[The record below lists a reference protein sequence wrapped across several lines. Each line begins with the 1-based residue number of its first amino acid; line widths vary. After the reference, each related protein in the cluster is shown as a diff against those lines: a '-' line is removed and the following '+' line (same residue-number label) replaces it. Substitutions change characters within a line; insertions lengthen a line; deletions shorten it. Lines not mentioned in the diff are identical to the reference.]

1 MASIRRE
8 LVNAAKSKAI
18 SLINH
23 FDIDKEYELRKQAIL
38 TDKSLTSDE
47 KSEVIRSLTRIYDH
61 SKVTLSE
68 GIRRVCENCKQE
80 CLATLFCELCVR
92 NYLKANFSNW
102 TSGNDEIDN
111 LIKKYQMETLIPHT
125 VIEWIPYNNLRNVKY
140 LTRGGC
146 SEIYTADWIGGWYH
160 RWDSNKQ
167 QLERLGTEKVI
178 LKRLT
183 NIESAN
189 RSWFEEVCQ
198 FKIIIKKQ

>member
-8 LVNAAKSKAI
+8 LVNAAERQVI
-18 SLINH
+18 SLINDA
-23 FDIDKEYELRKQAIL
+23 DIDTEHELRKQAIFAG
-38 TDKSLTSDE
+38 KSLTYDE
-47 KSEVIRSLTRIYDH
+47 KLETIKLLTGLYDKNKIIYN
-61 SKVTLSE
+61 E
-68 GIRRVCENCKQE
+68 GTRRVCGNCKQE

-189 RSWFEEVCQ
+189 KSWFEEICNL
-198 FKIIIKKQ
+198 K